1 METMQYNVE
10 KGPFM
15 KFEVPIG
22 DVKKKTI
29 RGQTAVTIMLLVG
42 AALAIVSVING
53 AGVDDS
59 PILYVAGIASIVLF
73 VAGLVGNL
81 VCDSSEPLERS
92 DSFADLKNEIEHSY
106 GIPLDV
112 SPSQLEAIFDA
123 GCPSWEIETGW
134 MDASEFGWRNT
145 DDDGTRRLVKDTLVA
160 IGSKREENG
169 LIVYDFT
176 LWKRAKSIDGMD
188 TIEEIEPKNVA
199 K

>member
-1 METMQYNVE
+1 MQYNDE
-10 KGPFM
+10 KELLM
-15 KFEVPIG
+15 RFEMPIG

-29 RGQTAVTIMLLVG
+29 RGQTATTIMLLVG
-42 AALAIVSVING
+42 AALAIASVIGG
-53 AGVDDS
+53 AGTDDA
-59 PILYVAGIASIVLF
+59 PILYVTSIASIVLF
-73 VAGLVGNL
+73 VAGVVGYL
-81 VCDSSEPLERS
+81 VCGLSEPRTRNNLFS
-92 DSFADLKNEIEHSY
+92 DLKDEIERSY

-145 DDDGTRRLVKDTLVA
+145 DDDGPRRLVKDTLVA
-160 IGSKREENG
+160 IGSKHEENG

-188 TIEEIEPKNVA
+188 TIDEIEPKNVA

>member
-1 METMQYNVE
+1 MR
-10 KGPFM
+10 
-15 KFEVPIG
+15 FEMPIN
-22 DVKKKTI
+22 DVKKKAI
-29 RGQTAVTIMLLVG
+29 RGQTAATIVLLVG
-42 AALAIVSVING
+42 TVLAIASIIG
-53 AGVDDS
+53 RAGTDDA
-59 PILYVAGIASIVLF
+59 PILYVASIASIVLF
-73 VAGLVGNL
+73 VAGVAGYLICGL
-81 VCDSSEPLERS
+81 SEPRTRS
-92 DSFADLKNEIEHSY
+92 DLFSDLKDEIERSY

-134 MDASEFGWRNT
+134 MDASEFEWRST

-160 IGSKREENG
+160 IGSKHEENE